1 MKDREAHLKYCVC
14 SIFSHLWE
22 YAAGGPDNQ
31 ASIGGRLGTWG
42 SHPTL
47 YDLRLIIFTP
57 CASFHS
63 LRWQTFGKSG
73 WLCARCELTVGNV
86 KMSTVI
92 SALMTYLILTHYMG
106 TSLIDTP

>member
-57 CASFHS
+57 
-63 LRWQTFGKSG
+63 
-73 WLCARCELTVGNV
+73 
-86 KMSTVI
+86 
-92 SALMTYLILTHYMG
+92 
-106 TSLIDTP
+106 